1 MPGIQSKMSRHA
13 KQQKNTTHE
22 KNQTEK
28 DHTQQNSSDKI
39 IKAVIMTV
47 VHMFKKVNGK
57 IKHAR

>member
-1 MPGIQSKMSRHA
+1 MSRHA